1 MTLLYSLDE
10 LQTIRDNFLN
20 ELILAQQDK
29 PTSLAFIKNPLPQ
42 QSLVNDKE
50 IFQTL
55 VVGGTVFKNALVKK
69 TNNQINF
76 IKQKNSPLPIFDT
89 KNDFLAFFVRQIDPR
104 VKIVGLNFAYHLQ
117 PLLRNGLLDGK
128 FITPTKEN
136 RFSGLINK
144 LVGQE
149 LENYV
154 LEKIKRRVRVA
165 VANDTICLLL
175 STPPS
180 LTRCLLA
187 AGVVGAGT
195 NFAFYLDQKT
205 IVNLESGNFD
215 KFTQTESGKIID
227 KNSTNPGQQL
237 FEKEVSGAYLYQHY
251 NFNTDRNQSRH
262 YLISTSELSPLAE
275 KHNLVA
281 QKLLERSASLIACQI
296 TGIYLFKKTRSTKL
310 EARNKFEFL
319 NFINPKIVSDFD
331 IRNSDFS
338 VVFVMEGSLFWHGWH
353 YKQMVEK
360 YLKKLGVS
368 EKAIK
373 FIKIENSSLIGA
385 SRLVTG

>member
-1 MTLLYSLDE
+1 MTLLYSLDK

-20 ELILAQQDK
+20 ELTLAQQGK
-29 PTSLAFIKNPLPQ
+29 PTSLAFIKNPLSQ

-55 VVGGTVFKNALVKK
+55 VVGGAVFKNALVKK

-89 KNDFLAFFVRQIDPR
+89 KNDFLAFFVRQIDPQ

-128 FITPTKEN
+128 FITPTKES

-215 KFTQTESGKIID
+215 KFTQTESGKIVD
-227 KNSTNPGQQL
+227 KNSANPGQQL
-237 FEKEVSGAYLYQHY
+237 FEKEVSGSYLYQHY
-251 NFNTDRNQSRH
+251 NLLIDCSERIASTLELTRLAKNGNQ
-262 YLISTSELSPLAE
+262 L
-275 KHNLVA
+275 A

-296 TGIYLFKKTRSTKL
+296 AAISLFKNFKP
-310 EARNKFEFL
+310 ARPAGGF
-319 NFINPKIVSDFD
+319 KIS
-331 IRNSDFS
+331 NLK
-338 VVFVMEGSLFWHGWH
+338 FVMEGSLFWQGWH

-373 FIKIENSSLIGA
+373 FIKIENSSIVGA
-385 SRLVTG
+385 SRLVTD